1 MPEINKVDQ
10 KQISEWIGGRQKYTL
25 LFKASRDGCVATTF
39 HSKCNNKGAT
49 VTVLYNTNGSVY
61 GGYTSVAWR
70 STGAY
75 SIDNKA
81 FLFRLYLNGTAKPV
95 QFPVTVPGHAINDN
109 PNYGPTFGGGHDLY
123 TFNGTVTHD
132 GTCYPLNGSANF
144 GNSYNMKGENLNT
157 IGNGN
162 LKVTDLE
169 VYMVEELPNAPLENP
184 WRRTPEWNLKFLEEL
199 KANVEHYKPLKELKI
214 QQARILLVG
223 QVGAGKSSFFNTV
236 NSIFRG
242 YITSQ
247 ACSGNAEHSLTT
259 VYRTYQVRNGPS
271 GKPMNFRL
279 HDTRGLEADQGIDG
293 HEISYIVD
301 GHLPDRHQF
310 NPSLPISPEIPGFIT
325 SPQLSD
331 KIHCVAFVMDSSTV
345 DVLPEKVLERIKSL
359 QTRLNQKGVPQ
370 VVLLTKVDKVCPIMT
385 EESVS
390 RVFYSPI
397 VQEVVDRV
405 SQIMGLPRAHILPL
419 KNYES
424 EMELDDNV
432 STLALI
438 TLQQVLRF
446 ADDYM
451 YNYLDLLEEG
461 KLKQEN
467 IRE

>member
-10 KQISEWIGGRQKYTL
+10 KQLSEWITGRHKYTL

-49 VTVLYNTNGSVY
+49 VTVLLRNAN
-61 GGYTSVAWR
+61 
-70 STGAY
+70 AY
-75 SIDNKA
+75 SLDNKA
-81 FLFRLYLNGTAKPV
+81 FLFRLYQDGTFKPV
-95 QFPVTVPGHAINDN
+95 NFPVTGAGNAMYDHQS
-109 PNYGPTFGGGHDLY
+109 YGPTFGGGHDLY
-123 TFNGTVTHD
+123 TFNGTVAHD
-132 GTCYPLNGSANF
+132 GTCYPLNGSTSF
-144 GNSYNMKGENLNT
+144 GTSYNMKGENSNS
-157 IGNGN
+157 ICNGN

-169 VYMVEELPNAPLENP
+169 VYMVEEIPNAPLENP

-199 KANVEHYKPLKELKI
+199 KANIEHYKPLKELKI

-223 QVGAGKSSFFNTV
+223 QVGAGKSSFFNTI

-359 QTRLNQKGVPQ
+359 QTRLNQKGSALDQ
-370 VVLLTKVDKVCPIMT
+370 SRQSMSYNDRGICFW
-385 EESVS
+385 

-397 VQEVVDRV
+397 IQEVVDRV

-461 KLKQEN
+461 KLRQEN

>member
-1 MPEINKVDQ
+1 MPEISKVDQ
-10 KQISEWIGGRQKYTL
+10 KQITEWIGGRQKYTL

-49 VTVLYNTNGSVY
+49 VTVL
-61 GGYTSVAWR
+61 
-70 STGAY
+70 
-75 SIDNKA
+75 
-81 FLFRLYLNGTAKPV
+81 LYQNGTAKPV

-123 TFNGTVTHD
+123 TFNGTVNHD

-157 IGNGN
+157 ICNGN

-199 KANVEHYKPLKELKI
+199 KANIEHYKPLKELKI

-223 QVGAGKSSFFNTV
+223 QVGAGKSSFFNTI

-293 HEISYIVD
+293 QEISYIVD

-310 NPSLPISPEIPGFIT
+310 NPSLPISPELHGFIT

-359 QTRLNQKGVPQ
+359 QTRLNQKGM
-370 VVLLTKVDKVCPIMT
+370 VLLPQHAEICEIHTT
-385 EESVS
+385 
-390 RVFYSPI
+390 
-397 VQEVVDRV
+397 
-405 SQIMGLPRAHILPL
+405 ILACNFLL
-419 KNYES
+419 K
-424 EMELDDNV
+424 
-432 STLALI
+432 
-438 TLQQVLRF
+438 
-446 ADDYM
+446 
-451 YNYLDLLEEG
+451 
-461 KLKQEN
+461 
-467 IRE
+467 